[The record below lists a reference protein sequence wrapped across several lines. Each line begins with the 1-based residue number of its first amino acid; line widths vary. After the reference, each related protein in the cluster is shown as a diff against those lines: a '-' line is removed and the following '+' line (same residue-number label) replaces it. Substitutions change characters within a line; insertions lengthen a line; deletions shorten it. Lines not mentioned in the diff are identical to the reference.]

1 MATTDFFI
9 KIDGIAGES
18 TDSKHSGEI
27 DVQSW
32 SWKQAQGGSLSGGG
46 SGAGKVVVGD
56 FEFVA
61 ATSKASPTLFVNCA
75 SGAHIKTALFT
86 ARKAGG
92 QQQEYLKFTLTDVVV
107 SSFHM
112 AAGGEAGVL
121 PSETVSLKF
130 ASIKMEYSPQKA
142 DGSLGSP
149 VITGWNV
156 TQNTKL

>member
-1 MATTDFFI
+1 MASTDFFI

-18 TDSKHSGEI
+18 TDSKHTGEI

-32 SWKQAQGGSLSGGG
+32 SWTQAQAGSVSGGG
-46 SGAGKVVVGD
+46 AGAGKVHMGD
-56 FEFVA
+56 FTLVA

-75 SGAHIKTALFT
+75 QGSHIKSALFT

-107 SSFHM
+107 SSYSVG
-112 AAGGEAGVL
+112 AGGDIGIL
-121 PSETVSLKF
+121 PVETVSLKF
-130 ASIKMEYSPQKA
+130 GKIKMEYSPQKA

-149 VITGWNV
+149 VITGWDV
-156 TQNTKL
+156 TQNTKI